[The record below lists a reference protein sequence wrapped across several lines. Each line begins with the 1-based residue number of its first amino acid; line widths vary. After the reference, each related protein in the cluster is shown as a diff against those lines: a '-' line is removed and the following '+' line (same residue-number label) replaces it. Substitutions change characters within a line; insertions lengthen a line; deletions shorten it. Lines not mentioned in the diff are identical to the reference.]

1 MVLFIL
7 LTAYQST
14 PARKDFVKK
23 SRRSESLANISPIL
37 SDDLKSN
44 RNQMQNVDKFVDVE
58 IDEYPVFLR
67 NASKSDSRASN
78 PLALMNLR
86 EEERQSLKNF
96 EDFENTLL
104 MLENNKNEDEFDDL
118 LNSIGGNVGSKSQKV
133 RQSLDM
139 IKKRNSLINME
150 KQYHDELNRE
160 KNLHGMRNEQ
170 PNNDRSKMNESFGK
184 SAMVSSTSSS
194 ASSSGERLLR
204 RSRLYDD
211 VISTSGNQLNTSGS
225 SISSNDNKQTTMEN
239 DASTESL
246 NRRNQSYLTR
256 DNEKTEQQSN
266 QFNIDDGSPPN
277 ANGETKAHNR
287 DRFKTIRI
295 FKKPPENAVQVP
307 DADGADETV
316 NIYSGLQSN
325 DRFTQKNTNSPQSA
339 AEAKA
344 INTMTFKKPALAR
357 PKYLGGIQKR
367 DAYTKSS
374 SHEILSNDSY
384 DHDVNEVQ
392 AKKAAPLKSPMG
404 VKSKSVH
411 SLLTSNKMSSGLSRP
426 SAAASTSAHNTVR
439 NDFISFEYPSHQSN
453 LSFPLWHA
461 GNIQNS
467 KAIGTPSSASG
478 SGREQ
483 ENRVDSTIIRI
494 L

>member
-1 MVLFIL
+1 M
-7 LTAYQST
+7 
-14 PARKDFVKK
+14 KK

-44 RNQMQNVDKFVDVE
+44 RNHMQNVDKFVDVE
-58 IDEYPVFLR
+58 IDDYPVFLR
-67 NASKSDSRASN
+67 NPTKSDSRASN
-78 PLALMNLR
+78 PLVLMNLR

-118 LNSIGGNVGSKSQKV
+118 LNSIGGNASKSQKV
-133 RQSLDM
+133 RQSLDI
-139 IKKRNSLINME
+139 IKKRHSLINME

-160 KNLHGMRNEQ
+160 KNLNSTRSEQ
-170 PNNDRSKMNESFGK
+170 IVSERIKLNDSFSK

-225 SISSNDNKQTTMEN
+225 SISSNDNKQSAMEN
-239 DASTESL
+239 DLATESL
-246 NRRNQSYLTR
+246 NRKNQSFLAR
-256 DNEKTEQQSN
+256 ESEKTDHQTN
-266 QFNIDDGSPPN
+266 QFNTEETPSTN
-277 ANGETKAHNR
+277 ANGETKANNR

-295 FKKPPENAVQVP
+295 FKKPPENAVQVS
-307 DADGADETV
+307 DANAGNETV
-316 NIYSGLQSN
+316 TMYSGIQSI
-325 DRFTQKNTNSPQSA
+325 DHFTQKNTNSPQSA

-344 INTMTFKKPALAR
+344 INTMTFKKSTLAR

-367 DAYTKSS
+367 DTYTKSS

-384 DHDVNEVQ
+384 NHEVNEAQVS
-392 AKKAAPLKSPMG
+392 KTAPLKSPMG

-411 SLLTSNKMSSGLSRP
+411 SLVTSNKMSHP
-426 SAAASTSAHNTVR
+426 SASASTSSYNTV
-439 NDFISFEYPSHQSN
+439 
-453 LSFPLWHA
+453 
-461 GNIQNS
+461 
-467 KAIGTPSSASG
+467 K
-478 SGREQ
+478 
-483 ENRVDSTIIRI
+483 V
-494 L
+494 